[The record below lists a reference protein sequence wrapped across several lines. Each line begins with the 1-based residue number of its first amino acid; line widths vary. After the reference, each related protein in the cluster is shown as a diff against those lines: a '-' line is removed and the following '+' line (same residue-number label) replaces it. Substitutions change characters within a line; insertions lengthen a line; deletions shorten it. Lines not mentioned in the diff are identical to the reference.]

1 MLLNLV
7 EVSICVVLTILI
19 VFDCVLLNFY
29 AAKSPK
35 DNVDNI
41 YISLDYSF

>member
-19 VFDCVLLNFY
+19 FECVLLNFY

-35 DNVDNI
+35 DNIDNI